1 MMFPSFGRI
10 FHGFFPMFDA
20 GSGRRLT
27 SLYQR
32 KAMSPGSRRRKASHS
47 AIPPIPCSPW
57 SSKGVSWGFHGWVT
71 SKSSLFVGRNP
82 MNQRIGWRCWRVKK
96 SGKPHIFHGK
106 IDGFRWRLSLKTNPL
121 NRCVHIVSNTA
132 SLCRYIINFGIFYK
146 WERQCILVCVPF
158 LFLGMIIILCAGAP
172 SKREKRCIMF
182 LSGKPGLNSP
192 WLTVVKLWFLLGSPK
207 RQTKRVQDEKDNVS
221 SIISG
226 FPTELVS
233 TLSCDFSSP

>member
-10 FHGFFPMFDA
+10 SMDFFPCLMPDLA
-20 GSGRRLT
+20 GDWL
-27 SLYQR
+27 
-32 KAMSPGSRRRKASHS
+32 HS
-47 AIPPIPCSPW
+47 TRGKLCLQDRGGEKHPIPPFRPFPAAHE
-57 SSKGVSWGFHGWVT
+57 VPRGFHGWVT
-71 SKSSLFVGRNP
+71 SKSSLFVGRTP

-121 NRCVHIVSNTA
+121 NRCVHIASNTA

-172 SKREKRCIMF
+172 LKREKRCIMF

-207 RQTKRVQDEKDNVS
+207 RQTKRVQDEKDNVFWVS
-221 SIISG
+221 NWAG
-226 FPTELVS
+226 FHLIMWF
-233 TLSCDFSSP
+233 L